1 MIDEDVY
8 EINGRS
14 VDPMFD
20 IIINVDKYSNR
31 SILNQLTKLSV
42 LYGSGGFYVIPGGVY
57 KLTAVSC
64 MIRMY

>member
-1 MIDEDVY
+1 VIDEDVY

-31 SILNQLTKLSV
+31 SILNQLTKFSA
-42 LYGSGGFYVIPGGVY
+42 LYGSGGFYIIPGGVY
-57 KLTAVSC
+57 KSTAVSC